1 MRREPDFEESADM
14 RLVELERAKLGVS
27 KPELGAWQT
36 QSAPEGPAVD
46 AEGEP
51 FAQGAL
57 LAVELSATPASDVIP
72 GAIVTL
78 ALSIANEGYEPARS
92 VRVGVPLP
100 GGASFRNGSLI
111 RNGQAV
117 LDEVAEALFGTG
129 LDLGEV
135 PARSRATLVWKIG
148 VRLGNKPL
156 VMSPTATAEDAAVVG
171 AKTLSISRREGA
183 NTGFNLQVREAQRDL
198 PVADLPIYELDDEE
212 TLEHEAAQAALS
224 PVVPPPR
231 NEYQP
236 PMEPP
241 TPVTPPPAQPEPY
254 SPPPDQPSAPPPEQP
269 PDAEPA
275 AAVREGAVLYGR
287 IDRPSLA
294 YFERL
299 FNGSK
304 APTLLDHSI
313 LGGALACSDAADGE
327 DRGLDAHL
335 QAQRQL
341 LQRLVLHEK
350 LGKKE
355 PIVQYT
361 GELLARID
369 AFAKH
374 AVPARAPLDDS
385 NAVLLECELDAP
397 TLGVLAKMQSDTLR
411 WDFTK
416 ARQLTLALQARK
428 AISRAPEAANE
439 GAEAALRAYAQVSG
453 TQLQRFFVRMRLD
466 RTTGLLF
473 SHDETLDAAA
483 RRAIAALTALF

>member
-1 MRREPDFEESADM
+1 M

-36 QSAPEGPAVD
+36 QAAPEGPSVE

-51 FAQGAL
+51 QAQSAL
-57 LAVELSATPASDVIP
+57 LAVELTATPGEDVIP

-78 ALSIANEGYEPARS
+78 ALSVANEGYEPARG

-111 RNGQAV
+111 RNGQPV
-117 LDEVAEALFGTG
+117 LDEVAEALFGEG
-129 LDLGEV
+129 LLLGDV

-171 AKTLSISRREGA
+171 AKTLSVSRREGA
-183 NTGFNLQVREAQRDL
+183 QQAGFTLQMQQAKRE
-198 PVADLPIYELDDEE
+198 LPIYELDEEE

-224 PVVPPPR
+224 PVIAPAKL
-231 NEYQP
+231 EYQP

-241 TPVTPPPAQPEPY
+241 TPMTPPPAQPEPY
-254 SPPPDQPSAPPPEQP
+254 APPPEQPSQPPPEQP
-269 PDAEPA
+269 PDVEPAAA
-275 AAVREGAVLYGR
+275 AAVREGVVLFGR
-287 IDRPSLA
+287 IDRPSVA

-304 APTLLDHSI
+304 DPTLLDHFI
-313 LGGALACSDAADGE
+313 LGGALACTGGPAGS
-327 DRGLDAHL
+327 DRGLDTHL

-355 PIVQYT
+355 PITQYT
-361 GELLARID
+361 GELLAQID
-369 AFAKH
+369 AFQKT
-374 AVPARAPLDDS
+374 AVPAAEPLDDS
-385 NAVLLECELDAP
+385 NVVLLECELDAP
-397 TLGVLAKMQSDTLR
+397 TLGVLAKMQGDKAR

-428 AISRAPEAANE
+428 AVSKAPEPANE
-439 GAEAALRAYAQVSG
+439 AAEAALRNYAQVSG

-473 SHDETLDAAA
+473 THDTTLDAAA
-483 RRAIAALTALF
+483 RRTVAALTALF